1 MNLNN
6 FNFKSEIDFDLLKSN
21 FQTEWI
27 NELDNIITTY
37 VDTYRGMNNKTYF
50 YKPGNYDNRN
60 EKKTPREISDYF
72 KRTLYAPNIYILD
85 FVCKNIDF
93 FRNQIFLDNGAGMG
107 VLSVYLKKL
116 GVVCFNYDDFSQI
129 REVVFDTLVEI
140 RLSLKIERVTN
151 IVPNKFDVLTSS
163 GIGIMN
169 PIFLNQDIKLIM
181 VDSRYDLDS
190 NHTNKGIIKELVS
203 NDNVLKYSDLS
214 IYLKK

>member
-1 MNLNN
+1 MHLNN
-6 FNFKSEIDFDLLKSN
+6 FNFKSEIDFDILRSN

-27 NELDNIITTY
+27 TELDNIITNY
-37 VDTYRGMNNKTYF
+37 VNTYRGMNNKPYF
-50 YKPGNYDNRN
+50 YKPGNYVGRN
-60 EKKTPREISDYF
+60 EEKTPKEISDYF

-93 FRNQIFLDNGAGMG
+93 FKNQIFLDNGAGMG

-116 GVVCFNYDDFSQI
+116 GITCFNYDDFSQI
-129 REVVFDTLVEI
+129 REVVFDTLVDKS
-140 RLSLKIERVTN
+140 LNLKIERVQNT
-151 IVPNKFDVLTSS
+151 IPEKFDILTSS

-169 PIFLNQDIKLIM
+169 PIFLNRDIKLIM

-190 NHTNKGIIKELVS
+190 NYTTKGIINKLVS

-214 IYLKK
+214 IYKKK